1 MNNQVLSKKNL
12 NQIMALKRPLVF
24 VPMAADLLHHGH
36 IRILKKAAEYGTVVV
51 GLMTDKGLESYKRKP
66 VLKYNERKEIILA
79 IKYVNFV
86 IPLNGLVFLKLA
98 ELLKI
103 DYFIHGTDWKRGPQ
117 SSVRNKLIQKVKDW
131 KGKVIEIPYTK
142 NISSTKI
149 KNFFIK

>member
-117 SSVRNKLIQKVKDW
+117 SSVRNKLIKKVKDW
-131 KGKVIEIPYTK
+131 KGKVIEIQYTK

-149 KNFFIK
+149 RNFFIK